1 LKLEPLTPD
10 CRVVVKLL
18 VALLKTMAPVLE
30 LAVPRVRALVPWIA
44 TAPGKTADV
53 ADRVSPLT
61 VLEATMLPEPEVKVS
76 MPLPAVETVRLSPL
90 PAVTVPLAPLKVKLV
105 PDKVLPDCVPPER
118 VPAET
123 LPPDN
128 MPPEIVAPS
137 TVVAPVKAPDRAKPT
152 KVGLAPLLMFWIVL
166 TTPDAALKL
175 VALKVAIPLVAP
187 SAAALAMVMAE
198 PDPVELLMVKVPDR
212 PSSEVT
218 PPEPPLPPLRQLAK
232 LKAPVTPS
240 VVRH

>member
-1 LKLEPLTPD
+1 MSKLPL
-10 CRVVVKLL
+10 LSIML
-18 VALLKTMAPVLE
+18 VLIVLASKSSATVTLVPLSDILEFPIVLAPVKTGMLPVVPE
-30 LAVPRVRALVPWIA
+30 LLAE
-44 TAPGKTADV
+44 
-53 ADRVSPLT
+53 T
-61 VLEATMLPEPEVKVS
+61 VLL
-76 MPLPAVETVRLSPL
+76 
-90 PAVTVPLAPLKVKLV
+90 
-105 PDKVLPDCVPPER
+105 ER
-118 VPAET
+118 V
-123 LPPDN
+123 
-128 MPPEIVAPS
+128 PPEIVAPS